1 MSEFGLTENSQ
12 VRISKGFVCSGVVHV
27 ADHQQLM
34 YFSRQ
39 VFCQALRAS
48 ILPSTEL
55 TFL

>member
-1 MSEFGLTENSQ
+1 MSEFELTENSQ